1 MRPSQT
7 TRLAVGAFLVL
18 MLIMGVVV
26 LTTSLRVED
35 FGPVIVF
42 GLALVS
48 VGVLLRAPRDRGRV
62 R

>member
-7 TRLAVGAFLVL
+7 TRFAVGSFLVL

>member
-7 TRLAVGAFLVL
+7 TRFAVGAFVAL
-18 MLIMGVVV
+18 MLVMGVVV

>member
-7 TRLAVGAFLVL
+7 TRFAVGAFLVL